1 MKCSAVYKKIYIMKL
16 VFISI
21 GALIFII
28 YVIYE
33 IRNGFKIQKEYQ
45 EYLKSIKIGD
55 VFKLSFVYVDVRND
69 PFDEKKE
76 VEHMSVI
83 TDIKKNSNG
92 ITWVKYTDLYS
103 GEQLTDEIDDFL
115 LYRTR
120 VEDWDEKQSDEM

>member
-1 MKCSAVYKKIYIMKL
+1 MGIIRVIL
-16 VFISI
+16 ISI
-21 GALIFII
+21 SALVLFI

-33 IRNGFKIQKEYQ
+33 IINGLKFQKEYQ
-45 EYLKSIKIGD
+45 EYLKSIKVGD
-55 VFKLSFVYVDVRND
+55 VFKLSFVYGNVRND

-76 VEHMSVI
+76 VEHMSII

-92 ITWVKYTDLYS
+92 DTWVKYTDLYS

-120 VEDWDEKQSDEM
+120 VEDWNKKQSDEM

>member
-1 MKCSAVYKKIYIMKL
+1 MKCCAVNKKIYIMK
-16 VFISI
+16 VVYISI

-55 VFKLSFVYVDVRND
+55 VFKLSFVYGNVRND

-76 VEHMSVI
+76 VEHTSII

-92 ITWVKYTDLYS
+92 TTWVKYTDLYS
-103 GEQLTDEIDDFL
+103 GEQRTDELDDFL

-120 VEDWDEKQSDEM
+120 VEDWDGQTSIRN

>member
-1 MKCSAVYKKIYIMKL
+1 MKV

-21 GALIFII
+21 GALIFVI

-33 IRNGFKIQKEYQ
+33 IRNGFKIHKEYQ
-45 EYLKSIKIGD
+45 EYLKSIKVGD
-55 VFKLSFVYVDVRND
+55 VFKLSFVYGNVRND

-76 VEHMSVI
+76 VEYMSII

-92 ITWVKYTDLYS
+92 VTWVKYTDLHS
-103 GEQLTDEIDDFL
+103 GEQLTDELDDFL

-120 VEDWDEKQSDEM
+120 VEDWDGQTLIRN

>member
-1 MKCSAVYKKIYIMKL
+1 MKVVIISVSTL
-16 VFISI
+16 V
-21 GALIFII
+21 FII

-33 IRNGFKIQKEYQ
+33 IINGFKIQKEYQ
-45 EYLKSIKIGD
+45 EYLKSIKVGD
-55 VFKLSFVYVDVRND
+55 VFKLSFVYGNVRND

-76 VEHMSVI
+76 VKYMSII

-92 ITWVKYTDLYS
+92 VTWVKYTDLYS

-120 VEDWDEKQSDEM
+120 VEDWNEKQSDEM

>member
-1 MKCSAVYKKIYIMKL
+1 MLKIIL
-16 VFISI
+16 LSI
-21 GALIFII
+21 GALIFVI

-33 IRNGFKIQKEYQ
+33 IRSSIKIQKEYR
-45 EYLKSIKIGD
+45 EYLKSIKVGD
-55 VFKLSFVYVDVRND
+55 VFKLSFIYGNVRND

-76 VEHMSVI
+76 VEYMSII

-120 VEDWDEKQSDEM
+120 VEDWDGQISIRN